1 MLYFV
6 FGQVLSFL
14 FDLFMT
20 THSPDH
26 HKDIQ
31 ILLLLQ
37 QVRILQR
44 KQTHPPCISRWEKS
58 ALAILAA
65 RPRLLNRA
73 LYCPGC
79 PRP

>member
-14 FDLFMT
+14 FDLFTT

-31 ILLLLQ
+31 ILLLRQ

-44 KQTHPPCISRWEKS
+44 KQAHQEPANYLALRRTVGCHSR
-58 ALAILAA
+58 
-65 RPRLLNRA
+65 
-73 LYCPGC
+73 C
-79 PRP
+79 